1 MINFMHVHWNVVHYC
16 TGLQPAAMWKL
27 RSPRRMQAEAG
38 RKSSLFVH
46 SFCTKQFFLITWM
59 CHCVVLHHLQRREPV
74 HTIIARMV

>member
-46 SFCTKQFFLITWM
+46 SFCTKQFF
-59 CHCVVLHHLQRREPV
+59 
-74 HTIIARMV
+74 